1 MKSETFKVGEIL
13 NPETIGQR
21 SFDINDLHKV
31 ITRANKIW
39 LMSWAFRNPLIIVSD
54 YVYRFR
60 VSGHHHKGYVYI
72 ILGWDDTFTIYY
84 TTLKN
89 KVKKIA
95 EMVYID
101 VYFQKTTNALD
112 TLEFSMPIKHR
123 FFLKKK
129 LYFKNLINY

>member
-1 MKSETFKVGEIL
+1 MKSQTFNVGEIL

-101 VYFQKTTNALD
+101 VLMETLDNDIERIDEYTN
-112 TLEFSMPIKHR
+112 
-123 FFLKKK
+123 
-129 LYFKNLINY
+129 